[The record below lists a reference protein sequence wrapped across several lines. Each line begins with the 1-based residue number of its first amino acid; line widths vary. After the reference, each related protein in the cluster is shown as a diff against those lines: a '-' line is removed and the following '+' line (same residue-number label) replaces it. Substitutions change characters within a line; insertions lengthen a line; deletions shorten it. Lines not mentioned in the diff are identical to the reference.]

1 MEIEIVELLRDN
13 SMLLLFS
20 VIGLGYLIGNLK
32 LGATPM
38 GPTVGVLLIALVFGH
53 YGMEVSPAVGSFGFA
68 LFIFSVGLDAGPSFF
83 SAFREDALKYI
94 TLALIVAV
102 CGFSMSLIAAKL
114 LSFDPGFDAGLL
126 AGALTSTPTLVGAQD
141 AVTSGLAH
149 IPEGMTAEGVFNN
162 ISVGYA
168 LTYLVGS
175 IMVVLIITYAP
186 KFMNLNLE
194 AIALTYAREK
204 GIVAKPRSGITTADT
219 LPLVRAYKVG
229 EAGVGKT
236 LAQRTVE
243 INIPSIALRIKR
255 GSELLEA
262 RSDLVLEQD
271 DIISFIAS
279 LSVHQWARENIGAE
293 EVLDPD
299 LLDYHIKTHEIIVLN
314 SKLAGKRLSE
324 LALSNNYGCFTTQL
338 IRAGI
343 ELPLTDEVV
352 LLKGD
357 RLRVVGDEERL
368 HELGEH
374 LGYIQEEVEE
384 TDLVTFSFGIV
395 LGIFLGLVVINIAGI
410 SIGLGSAG
418 GLLIS
423 GIIIG
428 YLSSIN
434 PTFGR
439 VPAPARFILK
449 ELGLMLLMATIGLN
463 AGSEVVKGL
472 TTIGPAIMLFAV
484 FVTVVPLSAGYF
496 FGRRVLKMNPVL
508 LLGSLTGAMTSTP
521 ALSIVSKAAKSSVP
535 AIGYAGSYTFANVL
549 LTFAGTFMMMLD

>member
-1 MEIEIVELLRDN
+1 MEIEIVELLRNN
-13 SMLLLFS
+13 SMLMLFA

-32 LGATPM
+32 LKSIAL

-53 YGMEVSPAVGSFGFA
+53 YGMEISPAVGSFGFA

-102 CGFSMSLIAAKL
+102 CGFSMAGISAKL
-114 LSFDPGFDAGLL
+114 LSFEPGFNAGLL
-126 AGALTSTPTLVGAQD
+126 AGSLTSTPTLVGAQD

-149 IPEGMTAEGVFNN
+149 IPEGMTPKEVLNN

-175 IMVVLIITYAP
+175 IMVILMITYVP
-186 KFMNLNLE
+186 KIMNLNLE
-194 AIALTYAREK
+194 AMALTYAREK
-204 GIVAKPRSGITTADT
+204 GILAKARSGATTADT
-219 LPLVRAYKVG
+219 LPLVRAYRIG
-229 EAGVGKT
+229 EAGAGKT
-236 LAQRTVE
+236 LGQRTAE
-243 INIPSIALRIKR
+243 LNIPSLPLQIKR
-255 GSELLEA
+255 GSELLDA
-262 RSDLVLEQD
+262 RLDIVLEQG
-271 DIISFIAS
+271 DIISIIAS
-279 LSVHQWARENIGAE
+279 LSIHQWARENIGAE

-299 LLDYHIKTHEIIVLN
+299 LLDYHINTHEIIVLN
-314 SKLAGKRLSE
+314 SKIAGKQLSE
-324 LALSNNYGCFTTQL
+324 LALPNNYGCFTTQL

-357 RLRVVGDEERL
+357 RLRVVGDEDRL

-374 LGYIQEEVEE
+374 LGYVEEEVEE

-395 LGIFLGLVVINIAGI
+395 FGIFLGLIVINVAGI
-410 SIGLGSAG
+410 SVGLGTAG

-449 ELGLMLLMATIGLN
+449 ELGLMLLMATIGIN
-463 AGSEVVKGL
+463 AGSEVVEGL

-484 FVTVVPLSAGYF
+484 LITVIPLTIGYI

-521 ALSIVSKAAKSSVP
+521 ALSIVSKAAKSNVP

-549 LTFAGTFMMMLD
+549 LTFAGTIMMMLN

>member
-1 MEIEIVELLRDN
+1 MEIDLFELLKNN
-13 SMLLLFS
+13 SMLMLFT

-32 LGATPM
+32 IGATAL
-38 GPTVGVLLIALVFGH
+38 GPTVGVLLTALVFGH
-53 YGMEVSPAVGSFGFA
+53 YGLEVLPQVGAFGFA

-102 CGFSMSLIAAKL
+102 CGFSMALVSAKL
-114 LSFDPGFDAGLL
+114 LSFEPGFGAGLL
-126 AGALTSTPTLVGAQD
+126 AGALTSTPTLVGAQE
-141 AVTSGLAH
+141 AVNSGLAH
-149 IPEGMTAEGVFNN
+149 IPEGLTTAKIINN
-162 ISVGYA
+162 INVGYA

-175 IMVVLIITYAP
+175 IVVILMITYAP
-186 KFMNLNLE
+186 KLLKLNLE
-194 AIALTYAREK
+194 AMALTYAKEK
-204 GIVAKPRSGITTADT
+204 GILAKKGGGTTTADT
-219 LPLVRAYKVG
+219 LPLVRAYKVAEEG
-229 EAGVGKT
+229 AGKT
-236 LAQRTVE
+236 LAQRSAE
-243 INIPSIALRIKR
+243 LNIPSIALRVKR
-255 GSELLEA
+255 NNELFDA
-262 RSDLVLEQD
+262 KPDFVLELD
-271 DIISFIAS
+271 DIVSFIAS

-299 LLDYHIKTHEIIVLN
+299 LLDYHINAHEIVVLN
-314 SKLAGKRLSE
+314 SKIAGKRLSE
-324 LALSNNYGCFTTQL
+324 LALPNNYGCFTTDL

-357 RLRVVGDEERL
+357 RLRVVGDENRL
-368 HELGEH
+368 RELGAH
-374 LGYIQEEVEE
+374 LGYVEEEVEE

-395 LGIFLGLVVINIAGI
+395 LGIFLGLIVVNIAGI
-410 SIGLGSAG
+410 SIGLGTAG
-418 GLLIS
+418 GLLIA
-423 GIIIG
+423 GIILG

-463 AGSEVVKGL
+463 AGSEVIEGL
-472 TTIGPAIMLFAV
+472 TTIGPAIMLFAALI
-484 FVTVVPLSAGYF
+484 TVVPLTIGYV

-521 ALSIVSKAAKSSVP
+521 ALSILSKAAKSNVP

-549 LTFAGTFMMMLD
+549 LTFAGTIMMMLN